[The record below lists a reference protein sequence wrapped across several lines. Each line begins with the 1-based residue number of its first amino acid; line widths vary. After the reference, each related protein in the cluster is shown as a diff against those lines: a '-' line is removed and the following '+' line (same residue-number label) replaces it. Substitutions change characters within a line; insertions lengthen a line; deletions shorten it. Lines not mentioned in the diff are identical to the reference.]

1 MSHYLA
7 QIIIVASNSD
17 GEDTFWTQMLVLVI
31 LAALF
36 GIGSFVK
43 TRSSKLKG
51 LKRDYPGGGGPDGR
65 HRWPKKTLAALREK
79 SFGVSFKMLQPKAI
93 SQERTFDF
101 NASGPTG
108 RARSKT
114 SFATERDIHSGIE
127 ILELEFLVGIV
138 AKTESYDCN
147 DVTMRKL
154 SFNELLRRGQL
165 KAADSKTLKDYALNE
180 DNIYGKDIQCEAIK
194 ELAKRTC
201 TKARPAAEVRELV
214 TV

>member
-43 TRSSKLKG
+43 TRSGKLKR
-51 LKRDYPGGGGPDGR
+51 LKRDYPGGGPDGR
-65 HRWPKKTLAALREK
+65 QGWPKKTLAALREK
-79 SFGVSFKMLQPKAI
+79 SFGVSFKTLQPKAV
-93 SQERTFDF
+93 SQESASDF
-101 NASGPTG
+101 NASGPTS

-114 SFATERDIHSGIE
+114 GFASERDMHSGME
-127 ILELEFLVGIV
+127 LLELDFLVGTL
-138 AKTESYDCN
+138 AKTKSYDCN
-147 DVTMRKL
+147 DVMVRKL
-154 SFNELLRRGQL
+154 SFKELLRRGEL
-165 KAADSKTLKDYALNE
+165 RAADSNTLKDYALNE

-194 ELAKRTC
+194 ELAKRTR
-201 TKARPAAEVRELV
+201 TKTRPAAQVRELV

>member
-7 QIIIVASNSD
+7 QIIVVASNSD

-31 LAALF
+31 LVALF

-51 LKRDYPGGGGPDGR
+51 SKQDYAGSGPDGR
-65 HRWPKKTLAALREK
+65 RRWPKRTLAALREK
-79 SFGVSFKMLQPKAI
+79 SFGISFKTLQPKAV
-93 SQERTFDF
+93 SQERVSGF
-101 NASGPTG
+101 NAAGPTS
-108 RARSKT
+108 RARSKAG
-114 SFATERDIHSGIE
+114 FAGERDMHSGME
-127 ILELEFLVGIV
+127 ILELDFLVGILS
-138 AKTESYDCN
+138 KTGSYDCN

-154 SFNELLRRGQL
+154 SFKELLRRGEL
-165 KAADSKTLKDYALNE
+165 KAADSNTLKDYALNE

-194 ELAKRTC
+194 ELAKRTS
-201 TKARPAAEVRELV
+201 TKARPEVQVRELV